1 MPPLLPSVNRT
12 TFNFPPKLD
21 RGISSD
27 PLIFPADL
35 LGNNARKFYTQIEFV
50 KYSPSYQF
58 NLGSGAYANPA
69 PGSGIKLPIPIKI
82 DDNFV
87 LSWSEVSLTN
97 TILGMAGAAGKGL
110 QAAAGFGGIAL
121 GQALNPLM
129 FLQFQR
135 PEYKQYSL
143 SWLLTPRNQDE
154 SVRIRKIIKTC
165 QWAAAPENNLLLF
178 GYPYIALIKMHPDDL
193 FKNVIFKPCVI
204 TSVQTS
210 YVAGPNPAFHKNG
223 APAVIS
229 LTLNLM
235 EMTFWFKN
243 EIKVE

>member
-1 MPPLLPSVNRT
+1 MAPLLPSVNRT
-12 TFNFPPKLD
+12 QFNFPSKLD
-21 RGISSD
+21 RPID
-27 PLIFPADL
+27 NNPVAFPPDL
-35 LGNNARKFYTQIEFV
+35 TNSEGRKFYTQIQFV
-50 KYSPSYQF
+50 KYAPKYQF
-58 NLGSGAYANPA
+58 NLFGGTYANPQ
-69 PGSGIKLPIPIKI
+69 GGVKLPIPLKI

-97 TILGMAGAAGKGL
+97 TILGMAGAVGTGL

-135 PEYKQYSL
+135 PEYKQYSF
-143 SWLLTPRNQDE
+143 SWLLTPRNEDE
-154 SVRIRKIIKTC
+154 SIRIRKIIKTC
-165 QWAAAPENNLLLF
+165 QYAAAPENNVLLF
-178 GYPYIALIKMHPDDL
+178 GYPYVALIRMHPDDL
-193 FKNVIFKPCVI
+193 FKNVRFKPCVI

-235 EMTFWFKN
+235 EMNFWFKN